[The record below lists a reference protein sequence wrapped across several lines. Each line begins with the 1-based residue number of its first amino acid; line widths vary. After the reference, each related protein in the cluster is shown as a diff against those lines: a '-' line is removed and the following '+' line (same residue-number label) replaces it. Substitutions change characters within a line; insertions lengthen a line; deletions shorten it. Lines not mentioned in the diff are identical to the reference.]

1 MEDCSC
7 FTEKHGEIKRKLES
21 SADYKNAVEDMSKMF
36 SLLGDASRMKILLA
50 LKEGEL
56 CVYRICETIGGKQ
69 SAVSQHLRKLK
80 DNRLVKSR
88 KDGNQVLYSI
98 SDEHVVNII
107 DMALQHRDCKD

>member
-7 FTEKHGEIKRKLES
+7 FTGKHAEIKRKLENS
-21 SADYKNAVEDMSKMF
+21 PDYRRAVEDMSKMF

-80 DNRLVKSR
+80 DGNLVKSR
-88 KDGNQVLYSI
+88 KDGNQVLYSL
-98 SDEHVVNII
+98 SDEHVVSII
-107 DMALQHRDCKD
+107 NMAIQHRHC